1 MQYSNQQLILAVATG
16 IGAYGG
22 FPAAP
27 AIFTKL
33 TQNEIV
39 QWALVF
45 VLLYQGGGGQDVKL
59 TAMIT
64 VAMYVVH
71 MVLSK
76 MEESSPQEQ

>member
-1 MQYSNQQLILAVATG
+1 MQYSNSQIILAVATG

-33 TQNEIV
+33 TQHEIV

-45 VLLYQGGGGQDVKL
+45 VLLYQGGAGQDVKFAAMV
-59 TAMIT
+59 TA
-64 VAMYVVH
+64 AMFVVH
-71 MVLSK
+71 KVLNK
-76 MEESSPQEQ
+76 MEEKEVEEQ

>member
-1 MQYSNQQLILAVATG
+1 MQYSNQQIVLALATG

-22 FPAAP
+22 FPTPPAA
-27 AIFTKL
+27 FSKL
-33 TQNEIV
+33 AQNEIV

-45 VLLYQGGGGQDVKL
+45 VLLYQGGGSQDVKL

-71 MVLSK
+71 MVLKK
-76 MEESSPQEQ
+76 METQEE

>member
-1 MQYSNQQLILAVATG
+1 MQYSNDQMILALATG

-27 AIFTKL
+27 AIFTRLAKH
-33 TQNEIV
+33 EIV

-45 VLLYQGGGGQDVKL
+45 VLLYQGGAGQDIKFA
-59 TAMIT
+59 AMVT

-71 MVLSK
+71 MVLNK
-76 MEESSPQEQ
+76 MEEH

>member
-1 MQYSNQQLILAVATG
+1 MEYTNQQIILALATG

-27 AIFTKL
+27 AAFTKL
-33 TQNEIV
+33 AQHEIV

-45 VLLYQGGGGQDVKL
+45 VLLYQGGAGQDVKFA
-59 TAMIT
+59 AMVT

-71 MVLSK
+71 MVLKK
-76 MEESSPQEQ
+76 MEEKHVEEQ

>member
-1 MQYSNQQLILAVATG
+1 MQYSNSQIMLAVATG

-22 FPAAP
+22 FPSPP

-33 TQNEIV
+33 TQHEIV

-45 VLLYQGGGGQDVKL
+45 VLLYQGGAGQDVKFA
-59 TAMIT
+59 AMVT

-71 MVLSK
+71 MVCKK
-76 MEESSPQEQ
+76 MEEKEQ

>member
-1 MQYSNQQLILAVATG
+1 MQYTNQQIMLALATG

-27 AIFTKL
+27 AAFTKL
-33 TQNEIV
+33 AQNEIV

-45 VLLYQGGGGQDVKL
+45 VLLYQGGAGQDIKFA
-59 TAMIT
+59 AMVT

-71 MVLSK
+71 MVLKK
-76 MEESSPQEQ
+76 MEERNIQEQ